1 MQGITDT
8 RETVRASR
16 ATEVEKLRIDR
27 AFQLSV
33 IGLALAA
40 LLVGALLWAG
50 WKTAADVT
58 SVVGL
63 FTSILG
69 TLVGLFFG
77 LQVGSA
83 DKAKAEDRAERAQ
96 KKADVLQAVADTPTI
111 DRAKALYPDLFK

>member
-8 RETVRASR
+8 REAIRASR

>member
-1 MQGITDT
+1 MQGLPDPQEPAPSPRDAEI
-8 RETVRASR
+8 
-16 ATEVEKLRIDR
+16 EKLRIDR

-33 IGLALAA
+33 IGLVLAA

-50 WKTAADVT
+50 WKTAADVA

-63 FTSILG
+63 FTSVLG

-77 LQVGSA
+77 LQIGSA

-96 KKADVLQAVADTPTI
+96 KKADVLQAVADMPMI
-111 DRAKALYPDLFK
+111 DRAKALYPELFR